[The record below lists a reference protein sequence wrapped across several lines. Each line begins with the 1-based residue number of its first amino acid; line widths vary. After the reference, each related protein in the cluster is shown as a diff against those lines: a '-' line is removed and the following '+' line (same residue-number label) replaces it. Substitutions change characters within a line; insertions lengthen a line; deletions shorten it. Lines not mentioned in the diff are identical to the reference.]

1 MTIVLRGSVAAL
13 ALLIA
18 PTFASGAM
26 ATSYQDLRETWATIQ
41 YQTPED
47 QKEEAMSKLKAEADA
62 AAQANPES
70 AETLIWDGIITSSLA
85 GIKGGLGALSLAKEA
100 RDKLQEAQKIDPDA
114 LDGSAMTS
122 LGALYYQVPGWP
134 IGFGSDKKAK
144 KYLTQALSINPNGV
158 DANYFYADFLFNEGD
173 YTEAKSAV
181 EKALS
186 ADPRPGREVADAGRH
201 GEAEALLAKIT
212 QKLDK

>member
-1 MTIVLRGSVAAL
+1 MTIMLRGSVAAL

-18 PTFASGAM
+18 SPAM
-26 ATSYQDLRETWATIQ
+26 AGTYQDLRETWATIQ

-47 QKEEAMSKLKAEADA
+47 QKQDAMSKLKEEADA
-62 AAQANPES
+62 AAQANPAS

-100 RDKLQEAQKIDPDA
+100 RDKLQEAEKLDPNA
-114 LDGSAMTS
+114 LNGSAKTS

-144 KYLTQALSINPNGV
+144 NYLTEALAIDPNGI
-158 DANYFYADFLFNEGD
+158 DPNYFYADFLFSKGD
-173 YTEAKSAV
+173 YNEARTAA
-181 EKALS
+181 EKALK
-186 ADPRPGREVADAGRH
+186 ATPRPGREVADAGRR
-201 GEAEALLAKIT
+201 GETQALLAKISE
-212 QKLDK
+212 KLDK